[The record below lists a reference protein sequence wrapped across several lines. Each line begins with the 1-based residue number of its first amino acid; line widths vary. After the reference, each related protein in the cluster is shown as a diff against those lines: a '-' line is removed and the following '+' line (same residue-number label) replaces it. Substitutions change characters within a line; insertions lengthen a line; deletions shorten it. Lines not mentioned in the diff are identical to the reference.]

1 MSFRVRDM
9 LIDFGAQMQ
18 EEMKQKELE
27 RLKAA
32 NMPIHQL
39 PIVDYGLDY
48 YPS

>member
-1 MSFRVRDM
+1 L
-9 LIDFGAQMQ
+9 LIDLDAQMQ
-18 EEMKQKELE
+18 EEMKRKEIE